1 MIQLE
6 NISVDKTI
14 KEPLYQQIV
23 NNIKALIQSGDI
35 EVEDKLPP
43 IRTLS
48 KHLSV
53 NNVTVVTA
61 YQMLSDEQI
70 TYKIRGSGS
79 YIAPKSDELLAQI
92 SEFDNAENQV
102 YQMKDNQM
110 ILSQETINFATA
122 TPKSNLFPVTDFKK
136 SINFVL
142 DRDLGEAFGY
152 QEAKGYYSLR
162 ESIATYLGH
171 QNIQTS
177 ADSLQIISGAQ
188 QGLDIVSKAV
198 LNYNDVVLVEA
209 PTYSGAIASFR
220 SRGVKIVQIP
230 MLVDGV
236 NMVKLE
242 EIIKRYH
249 PKMMYTMINCQNPT
263 GFSYTHK
270 KKEML
275 LKLASDYNM
284 YILED
289 DYVSELIY
297 SKQKSLSLKSLDV
310 NDRVIYIKSFSKILM
325 PGLRLG
331 FMIVPDAL
339 NQTVLNAK
347 QATDIST
354 SGLIQKAFDV
364 YLRNGQWEKQLLNMK
379 RIYQRKFDKMVE
391 ALNTYLPR
399 SVHYYVPKGGIL
411 FWLELPKGRDSREFF
426 EKHKQKDVAFVPGD
440 MFYYTDRKSNAIRLS
455 IAAVSEEDIE
465 KGIEKLSKQLEVFL
479 SQQSVEKLPIL

>member
-1 MIQLE
+1 
-6 NISVDKTI
+6 
-14 KEPLYQQIV
+14 
-23 NNIKALIQSGDI
+23 
-35 EVEDKLPP
+35 
-43 IRTLS
+43 
-48 KHLSV
+48 
-53 NNVTVVTA
+53 
-61 YQMLSDEQI
+61 
-70 TYKIRGSGS
+70 
-79 YIAPKSDELLAQI
+79 
-92 SEFDNAENQV
+92 
-102 YQMKDNQM
+102 
-110 ILSQETINFATA
+110 
-122 TPKSNLFPVTDFKK
+122 
-136 SINFVL
+136 
-142 DRDLGEAFGY
+142 
-152 QEAKGYYSLR
+152 
-162 ESIATYLGH
+162 
-171 QNIQTS
+171 
-177 ADSLQIISGAQ
+177 
-188 QGLDIVSKAV
+188 
-198 LNYNDVVLVEA
+198 
-209 PTYSGAIASFR
+209 
-220 SRGVKIVQIP
+220 
-230 MLVDGV
+230 
-236 NMVKLE
+236 
-242 EIIKRYH
+242 
-249 PKMMYTMINCQNPT
+249 
-263 GFSYTHK
+263 
-270 KKEML
+270 
-275 LKLASDYNM
+275 
-284 YILED
+284 
-289 DYVSELIY
+289 VSELIY

-426 EKHKQKDVAFVPGD
+426 EKYKQKDVAFVPGD